1 MAESTW
7 QGSRWTQAR
16 ESQSPSRGPE
26 LVTGKTHDAL
36 EPWQPRLGWTEQDL
50 KPSGQ
55 TDRGRST
62 PKRRLEEQV
71 DWREVRELGEDRGQV
86 SGLDLR
92 IRF

>member
-7 QGSRWTQAR
+7 QGSQWTQGR

-26 LVTGKTHDAL
+26 LVTEKTHNAI
-36 EPWQPRLGWTEQDL
+36 ETWQPGLGWTEQDL
-50 KPSGQ
+50 KPSGL
-55 TDRGRST
+55 TDQGRST

-71 DWREVRELGEDRGQV
+71 DWREVSELGEDRGQV

-92 IRF
+92 IGF